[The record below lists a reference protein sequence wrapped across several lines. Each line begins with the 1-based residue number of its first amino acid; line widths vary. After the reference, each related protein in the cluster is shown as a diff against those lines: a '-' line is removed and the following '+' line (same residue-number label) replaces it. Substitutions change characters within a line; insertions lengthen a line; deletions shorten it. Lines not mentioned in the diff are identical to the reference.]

1 MDRNSCDSVEIGQV
15 RKIRPTRRSLSG
27 VYAFRGETAI
37 PYESSLERDFLI
49 RLEFFHDVVDVIPQ
63 PIQMSFVAGNGRTFP
78 YTPDFLVFFK
88 LGDRSYEQYPKPLL
102 VEVKPEDQWKKH
114 WREWSAKWKTAR
126 RHAIEQGWRFRIFD
140 ESRIHDQA
148 FDNIKFLE
156 PYKRMHFPED
166 ESLLVIETLRE
177 MGSAPLHYV
186 LSRHFMGHFKAQGIA
201 HIWHLVAQRR
211 LECDIQQRILNQDTE
226 IWVPGY
232 E

>member
-1 MDRNSCDSVEIGQV
+1 MGRNSCDSVEIGQV

-63 PIQMSFVAGNGRTFP
+63 PIQISFVAGNGRTFP

-88 LGDRSYEQYPKPLL
+88 LGDRSYEQYPKPQL

-126 RHAIEQGWRFRIFD
+126 RHAIEQGWQFKIFD

-166 ESLLVIETLRE
+166 ESRLVIETLRE
-177 MGSAPLHYV
+177 MGSAPLHGRV
-186 LSRHFMGHFKAQGIA
+186 
-201 HIWHLVAQRR
+201 
-211 LECDIQQRILNQDTE
+211 RIF
-226 IWVPGY
+226 V
-232 E
+232 